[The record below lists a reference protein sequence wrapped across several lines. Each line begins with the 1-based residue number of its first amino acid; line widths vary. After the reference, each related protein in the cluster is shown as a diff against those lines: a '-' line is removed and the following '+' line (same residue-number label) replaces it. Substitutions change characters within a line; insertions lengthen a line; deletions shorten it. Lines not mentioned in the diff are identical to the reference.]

1 MSELWVAVCDDL
13 EEGRLSLARMIR
25 SWARSRGLSV
35 QIRSFSS
42 GEELLNACRQPE
54 LYQFVF
60 LDIFMPGLSG
70 IETARRLR
78 ASGCNMSI
86 IYATTS
92 VDHGMESFETRA
104 ADYLVKPFREED
116 VARALDWC
124 LEHLPERLRTL
135 PIYAEGEWLELPLSS
150 IRYIEVL
157 DHHCQIHTLRQTV
170 VTRRGLDELEAVI
183 NSGDFLRC
191 HRSFLVNMNHIQGME
206 DSDFRMSDGALVPI
220 SAASRV
226 SLRSAFIDWTYRK
239 AWEQP

>member
-104 ADYLVKPFREED
+104 AD
-116 VARALDWC
+116 
-124 LEHLPERLRTL
+124 
-135 PIYAEGEWLELPLSS
+135 
-150 IRYIEVL
+150 
-157 DHHCQIHTLRQTV
+157 
-170 VTRRGLDELEAVI
+170 
-183 NSGDFLRC
+183 
-191 HRSFLVNMNHIQGME
+191 
-206 DSDFRMSDGALVPI
+206 
-220 SAASRV
+220 
-226 SLRSAFIDWTYRK
+226 
-239 AWEQP
+239 

>member
-1 MSELWVAVCDDL
+1 MRELWVAVCDDL
-13 EEGRLSLARMIR
+13 EEERLSLARMIR

-92 VDHGMESFETRA
+92 VDHGVESFETRA
-104 ADYLVKPFREED
+104 ADHLVKPFREED

-124 LEHLPERLRTL
+124 LEHLPERLRAL
-135 PIYAEGEWLELPLSS
+135 PFTRKGNGSS
-150 IRYIEVL
+150 FR
-157 DHHCQIHTLRQTV
+157 CPP
-170 VTRRGLDELEAVI
+170 
-183 NSGDFLRC
+183 SG
-191 HRSFLVNMNHIQGME
+191 I
-206 DSDFRMSDGALVPI
+206 
-220 SAASRV
+220 
-226 SLRSAFIDWTYRK
+226 
-239 AWEQP
+239 

>member
-1 MSELWVAVCDDL
+1 MRELWVAVCDDL
-13 EEGRLSLARMIR
+13 EEERLSLARMIR

-92 VDHGMESFETRA
+92 VDHGVESFETRA

-124 LEHLPERLRTL
+124 LEH
-135 PIYAEGEWLELPLSS
+135 
-150 IRYIEVL
+150 IEVL

-170 VTRRGLDELEAVI
+170 VTRRGLDDLEAVI

-220 SAASRV
+220 SAANRV

>member
-1 MSELWVAVCDDL
+1 MRELWVAVCDDL
-13 EEGRLSLARMIR
+13 EEERLSLARMIR

-92 VDHGMESFETRA
+92 VDHGVESFETRA

-170 VTRRGLDELEAVI
+170 VTRRVPSGLRVRPPRR
-183 NSGDFLRC
+183 SGGRHQQRGFPPLSSKLPGKYEPYPGYGGQRLP
-191 HRSFLVNMNHIQGME
+191 HV
-206 DSDFRMSDGALVPI
+206 
-220 SAASRV
+220 
-226 SLRSAFIDWTYRK
+226 
-239 AWEQP
+239 